1 MTSNQNVRQ
10 YCLPLV
16 SSLALSFD
24 TDPLSAM
31 ILDSGASS
39 GKLLAFGTRA
49 VNETFMKT
57 LCRKDNQSVIK
68 LYRQAYNFTSTHKA
82 RNISKEASETRA
94 IVTGIISMF
103 HIIYAANLSI

>member
-1 MTSNQNVRQ
+1 MGFMTSNQNVRQ

-49 VNETFMKT
+49 VNET
-57 LCRKDNQSVIK
+57 LR
-68 LYRQAYNFTSTHKA
+68 NFTMSGEG
-82 RNISKEASETRA
+82 RYSLLRA
-94 IVTGIISMF
+94 PTGAVI
-103 HIIYAANLSI
+103 

>member
-1 MTSNQNVRQ
+1 
-10 YCLPLV
+10 
-16 SSLALSFD
+16 
-24 TDPLSAM
+24 
-31 ILDSGASS
+31 
-39 GKLLAFGTRA
+39 
-49 VNETFMKT
+49 MKT

>member
-1 MTSNQNVRQ
+1 MGFMTSNQNVHQ

-49 VNETFMKT
+49 VNETFTMSAEGRYSLLRAPT
-57 LCRKDNQSVIK
+57 GAVI
-68 LYRQAYNFTSTHKA
+68 
-82 RNISKEASETRA
+82 
-94 IVTGIISMF
+94 
-103 HIIYAANLSI
+103 